1 MAKLER
7 TFSVDGSSGSVKDK
21 GSTIPQW
28 YDEGIDDYANWWKD
42 SDDTY
47 YFYSMKDNK
56 VYIQFGQ
63 NAEGWASTIFIV
75 QELDVSEDE
84 QGDGSIKFDG
94 QVNVEMVDSVVTEF
108 AAAGVKAHTKV
119 TLNGQTIKDSTGM
132 TNKGSKLGGTKS
144 VDISDTI
151 DPQET
156 YTRTRLKFQNSYPNG
171 EYENTSFEIGL
182 TLENP
187 NLPQYIPMAIRLDDE
202 WEELGKGLKMPDSQK
217 DNSDGKSDGKSDGNS
232 DGNSNSNSDSNS
244 DGNSDDKNNDPN
256 IKKNYNLYNIAFTK
270 DDELMQPYDPNGTN
284 PDYPFDRPHMGVDT
298 YMTNENLY
306 ALTNGTAYTFNDPNP
321 SSQGGSG
328 YGNHIILVGD
338 DGYQYMFGHLQSFA
352 IDNNTK
358 VKVGDLLGVTGDT
371 GDSTA
376 PHLHFE
382 VRQGANVDLSYG
394 GTGEV
399 INPLTWREEI
409 FGF

>member
-7 TFSVDGSSGSVKDK
+7 KFSVDGDSGSVKNK
-21 GSTIPQW
+21 GKTIPQW
-28 YDEGIDDYANWWKD
+28 YEEGIDDYSNWWKD
-42 SDDTY
+42 SEDTY
-47 YFYSMKDNK
+47 YFYSIKDNK

-75 QELDVSEDE
+75 QELDVSEEE
-84 QGDGSIKFDG
+84 QSNGSIKFNG

-108 AAAGVKAHTKV
+108 AGAGVKAHTTV
-119 TLNGQTIKDSTGM
+119 TLNGTTIKDSTGM
-132 TNKGSKLGGTKS
+132 TNVGSKLGGTKS

-156 YTRTRLKFQNSYPNG
+156 YTRTRLKFSNSYPNG
-171 EYENTSFEIGL
+171 EYANTSFEIGL

-187 NLPQYIPMAIRLDDE
+187 NLPQYIPMAIRLEGD
-202 WEELGKGLKMPDSQK
+202 WEELGKGLTIPDEYQNNDNTNDNDN
-217 DNSDGKSDGKSDGNS
+217 DNSNDSDNDNTN
-232 DGNSNSNSDSNS
+232 D
-244 DGNSDDKNNDPN
+244 DPN
-256 IKKNYNLYNIAFTK
+256 IKENYNLYNIAFEK
-270 DDELMQPYDPNGTN
+270 GADLMQPYDPDGTN

-298 YMTNENLY
+298 FMTNEKLY
-306 ALTNGTAYTFNDPNP
+306 ALTNGTAYTFNDPLP
-321 SSQGGSG
+321 QTQGGSG

-338 DGYQYMFGHLQSFA
+338 DGYQYMFGHLQSFE
-352 IDNNTK
+352 IENGTK
-358 VKVGDLLGVTGDT
+358 VKVGDLLGITGST

-382 VRQGANVDLSYG
+382 VRTGAEISLSYG
-394 GTGEV
+394 GTGKV
-399 INPLTWREEI
+399 IPPYTWRKEI